1 MAGQVSKKNNREFDI
16 RPDETY
22 SDWKRRK
29 AEEEGKGSGIGQKN
43 KKDTSNWSEA
53 QKRGR
58 RSRNKGMRKQREAR
72 KQLKIPNSKFRSNMG
87 NEENWRGELRFEVK
101 AGKQIQTIWT
111 KFLKMKEQSDS
122 NLADVGKG
130 SKPFVAVIKPDG
142 TTDGLVM
149 FRISDVENV
158 VWGFKE
164 NWQEYEE

>member
-1 MAGQVSKKNNREFDI
+1 
-16 RPDETY
+16 
-22 SDWKRRK
+22 
-29 AEEEGKGSGIGQKN
+29 
-43 KKDTSNWSEA
+43 
-53 QKRGR
+53 
-58 RSRNKGMRKQREAR
+58 MRKQREAR

-142 TTDGLVM
+142 TSDGLVM

-158 VWGFKE
+158 IWGFKE
-164 NWQEYEE
+164 NWQEYED

>member
-1 MAGQVSKKNNREFDI
+1 MAGQISRPNNREFDI
-16 RPDETY
+16 RDDETF

-29 AEEEGKGSGIGQKN
+29 AEENGTVQGIGQKN

-53 QKRGR
+53 QKRGK
-58 RSRNKGMRKQREAR
+58 RSRDKGMRKQREAR

-122 NLADVGKG
+122 NLADVGTE

-142 TTDGLVM
+142 STDGLVM

-158 VWGFKE
+158 IWGFKD
-164 NWQEYEE
+164 NWQNYDD

>member
-1 MAGQVSKKNNREFDI
+1 MAGQISRPNNRDFDI
-16 RPDETY
+16 RDDETF

-29 AEEEGKGSGIGQKN
+29 AEENGTVQGIGQKN

-53 QKRGR
+53 QKRGK
-58 RSRNKGMRKQREAR
+58 RSRDKGMRKQREAR

-122 NLADVGKG
+122 NLADVGTD

-142 TTDGLVM
+142 STDGLVM

-158 VWGFKE
+158 IWGFKE
-164 NWQEYEE
+164 NWENYDD